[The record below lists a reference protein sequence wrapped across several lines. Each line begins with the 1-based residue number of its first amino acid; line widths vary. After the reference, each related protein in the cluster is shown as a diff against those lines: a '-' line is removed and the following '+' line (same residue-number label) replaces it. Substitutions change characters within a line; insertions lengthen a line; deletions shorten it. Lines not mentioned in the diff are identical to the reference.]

1 MSATRRGRGAWRRT
15 AATVSLL
22 AATACGTGTGA
33 TTAPAA
39 ADGDGR
45 GVLRV
50 VTGTDLTSKGVRRDL
65 IEEAAADLGVRVSI
79 VELPDDTDRQRSQ
92 LVAALQAG
100 NPEDY
105 DIVNLDAAWTAE
117 FAAQDLVAP
126 LEGDLLGSLDVRE
139 DQDIWAP
146 VRDTVRYG
154 GKAWAVPWNT
164 DVGLLYYRADLLGTD
179 PGLRTWEELTRTV
192 HGHDRDTGSPGG
204 ALVTG
209 LATQL
214 APYEGLTVNA
224 YEAVWRNGGEI
235 VGADGEVRVSEEAA
249 ERGLRQLVEAFRRD
263 GDQLPVLDKESLRTD
278 ETGTTERF
286 LAGEALTMRN
296 WPVARFRL
304 AEHLAKSGRDGDR
317 APRYGVTAL
326 PDGEG
331 PAQTGHSVLG
341 GQNLAIVAGTPDTEA
356 ARDLVARL
364 TSRTAGVR
372 LHEGGFVPA
381 RRSAVPGG
389 CQEPGRSLPGS
400 VPRGS
405 LEEQYVEALCW
416 SMEHARP
423 RPSTPYYASVT
434 RALQDVMTSRL
445 RAAPEAPPVGE
456 QASTDAL
463 RALLEDALRG
473 R

>member
-1 MSATRRGRGAWRRT
+1 V
-15 AATVSLL
+15 AAASLL

-33 TTAPAA
+33 PTAPTA
-39 ADGDGR
+39 ADGDGK

-65 IEEAAADLGVRVSI
+65 IEEAAADLGVRVSV

-100 NPEDY
+100 NPDDY

-126 LEGDLLGSLDVRE
+126 LTGDLLDSLDVRE
-139 DQDIWAP
+139 DQDVWAP
-146 VRDTVRYG
+146 VRDTVGYD

-179 PGLRTWEELTRTV
+179 PELRTWEKLTRTV
-192 HGHDRDTGSPGG
+192 HGHDRDTGPSGG

-214 APYEGLTVNA
+214 APYEGLTVNTH
-224 YEAVWRNGGEI
+224 EAVWRNGGEI
-235 VGADGEVRVSEEAA
+235 VGADGEVRVSQKAA
-249 ERGLRQLVEAFRRD
+249 ERGLRQLMEAFRKD

-304 AEHLAKSGRDGDR
+304 AEHLAKSDRDGDD

-331 PAQTGHSVLG
+331 PAHRGHSVLG
-341 GQNLAIVAGTPDTEA
+341 GQNLAIVAGTPDVEA
-356 ARDLVARL
+356 ARDLIERL
-364 TSRTAGVR
+364 TSRAAGVR

-381 RRSAVPGG
+381 RRSALPGG
-389 CQEPGRSLPGS
+389 CPEHGRSLPDR
-400 VPRGS
+400 VPQGT

-434 RALQDVMTSRL
+434 RAIQDVMTSRL
-445 RAAPEAPPVGE
+445 RAAPEPPPVGE
-456 QASTDAL
+456 QASTEDL
-463 RALLEDALRG
+463 RELLEDSLRG